1 MMLLWTIKDKEE
13 RRTMTTT
20 FQEIVDKIDTL
31 STEDQIYLF
40 EILRQRNLKAQEQE
54 ILANAKELQEAIAL
68 GTAKIG
74 TMEDLIADLN
84 IGSHDQ
90 VY

>member
-1 MMLLWTIKDKEE
+1 MN
-13 RRTMTTT
+13 TT
-20 FQEIVDKIDTL
+20 FQEIVNKIDTL

-54 ILANAKELQEAIAL
+54 ILANALELQEAISL

-84 IGSHDQ
+84 EEE
-90 VY
+90 